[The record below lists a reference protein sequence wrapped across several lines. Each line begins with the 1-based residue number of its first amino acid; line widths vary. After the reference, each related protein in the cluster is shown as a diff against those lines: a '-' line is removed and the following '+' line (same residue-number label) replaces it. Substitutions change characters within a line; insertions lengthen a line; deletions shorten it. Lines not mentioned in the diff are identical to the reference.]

1 MRRAAYPALPRPSAG
16 QLEADR
22 LRTMQTG
29 TVHGRGHF
37 DRARLPD
44 PLTYYANELERLRA
58 AGRRASARCPLH
70 DDTHPSLSVN
80 LAAGAFRCHVPEC
93 GAQGAQRA
101 GFPHGALQP
110 RIRRRRRGT

>member
-1 MRRAAYPALPRPSAG
+1 
-16 QLEADR
+16 
-22 LRTMQTG
+22 MQTG

-44 PLTYYANELERLRA
+44 PLTCYATELERLPDPLTYYATELERLRA
-58 AGRRASARCPLH
+58 AGRRDSARCPFH
-70 DDTHPSLSVN
+70 DDTRPSLSVN
-80 LAAGAFRCHVPEC
+80 LAAGAFRCHVLEC